1 MPAKPRNY
9 LVWPEAE
16 QDIGIL
22 QDAGAKGTIYS
33 PPYVQQRE
41 SRPLKQ
47 PHMAS
52 IMAEKFIPF
61 SSRQEEQGAAT
72 MSDRTLEKR
81 LERHLTLPK
90 KVELAAEAARASGKT
105 EFRHVFGEKGMSRFP
120 P

>member
-1 MPAKPRNY
+1 MPTKHRDY
-9 LVWPEAE
+9 LAWPQAE

-22 QDAGAKGTIYS
+22 RDEGAKGTIYS
-33 PPYVQQRE
+33 PPYVQPRE

-52 IMAEKFIPF
+52 ILAEKFIPF
-61 SSRQEEQGAAT
+61 SSRQEEQGPAT

-81 LERHLTLPK
+81 LDRHLTLPK
-90 KVELAAEAARASGKT
+90 KVVLAAEAARASGKT
-105 EFRHVFGEKGMSRFP
+105 EFRHMFGEKGMSRFP